1 MMGVKTVLMV
11 YHNYNLVKK
20 FANELH
26 KNNYRLEMYTDP
38 NQALLNY
45 IPNYF
50 DLLLF
55 EIRLSKISGFELYS
69 IINKIENV
77 PACFITNLA
86 SYYRSLTDIYP
97 NVDAT
102 CFISPM
108 ISPTAFIKFIQKK
121 FVMRN

>member
-1 MMGVKTVLMV
+1 MGVKTVLMV

-20 FANELH
+20 FANELY
-26 KNNYRLEMYTDP
+26 KNNYNLEIYAEP
-38 NQALLNY
+38 NEALLNY
-45 IPNYF
+45 TPNHF

-86 SYYRSLTDIYP
+86 SYYRSLRDVYP
-97 NVDAT
+97 NIDAT

-108 ISPTAFIKFIQKK
+108 ISPTAFIKIIQKK
-121 FVMRN
+121 FVMNN

>member
-1 MMGVKTVLMV
+1 MMGGKTVLMV
-11 YHNYNLVKK
+11 YNNYNLVKK

-26 KNNYRLEMYTDP
+26 KNNYSLEMYTDP
-38 NQALLNY
+38 NLALLNY

-77 PACFITNLA
+77 PACFITHLGILL
-86 SYYRSLTDIYP
+86 SEFEGYLS
-97 NVDAT
+97 
-102 CFISPM
+102 
-108 ISPTAFIKFIQKK
+108 
-121 FVMRN
+121 

>member
-1 MMGVKTVLMV
+1 MMGVKNVLMV

-20 FANELH
+20 FANELN

-50 DLLLF
+50 DLLLL

-69 IINKIENV
+69 IINKIENL

-86 SYYRSLTDIYP
+86 SYYRSLRDIYP
-97 NVDAT
+97 N
-102 CFISPM
+102 I
-108 ISPTAFIKFIQKK
+108 
-121 FVMRN
+121 